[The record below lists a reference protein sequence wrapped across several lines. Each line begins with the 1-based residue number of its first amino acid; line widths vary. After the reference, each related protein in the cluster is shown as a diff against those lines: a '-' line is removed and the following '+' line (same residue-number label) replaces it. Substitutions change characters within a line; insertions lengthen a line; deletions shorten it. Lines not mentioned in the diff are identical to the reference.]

1 MLRIGNILR
10 LKDPRSKN
18 WLPKTTGEYEDCCQN
33 LQQLRQ
39 DLLLGS
45 KGGDEIVYQS
55 PGSITTS
62 RDWVEFVLKSGGGA
76 LCHEALSN
84 SETKEPRI
92 FEVTQ
97 LKFNIRAT

>member
-62 RDWVEFVLKSGGGA
+62 RDWIEFVLKSGGVTWDLWVLGQVYF
-76 LCHEALSN
+76 LSF
-84 SETKEPRI
+84 RI
-92 FEVTQ
+92 WVSGTRSS
-97 LKFNIRAT
+97 L